1 MIFSFNFSNH
11 NLAVGYLEQLNE
23 QKELIHRLEEKNSIQ
38 FTENKDLDTLNM
50 QLRED
55 LKQLSYDLDR
65 QTRTLYDEKIR
76 SLQNERDKFKNNL
89 ETTEQLLKTSNSKI
103 ITAEQEKEKVYN
115 ILPHLKLK

>member
-1 MIFSFNFSNH
+1 
-11 NLAVGYLEQLNE
+11 
-23 QKELIHRLEEKNSIQ
+23 
-38 FTENKDLDTLNM
+38 M

-55 LKQLSYDLDR
+55 LKQLSNNLDR
-65 QTRTLYDEKIR
+65 QSGTWNDEEKR

-89 ETTEQLLKTSNSKI
+89 ESTEQMLKTSNSKI

>member
-1 MIFSFNFSNH
+1 
-11 NLAVGYLEQLNE
+11 
-23 QKELIHRLEEKNSIQ
+23 
-38 FTENKDLDTLNM
+38 M

-103 ITAEQEKEKVYN
+103 ITAEQEKEKVNN
-115 ILPHLKLK
+115 ISPHLKFE